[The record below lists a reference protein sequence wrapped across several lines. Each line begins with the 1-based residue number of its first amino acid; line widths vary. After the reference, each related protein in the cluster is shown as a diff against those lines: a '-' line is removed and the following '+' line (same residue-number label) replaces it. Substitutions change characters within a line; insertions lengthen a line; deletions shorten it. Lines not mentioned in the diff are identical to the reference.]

1 MEFNFA
7 PHVYLIFL
15 IFVASKL
22 LHAKIEELKFNEILN
37 HIYIIIYDVLEIYG
51 LKNM

>member
-1 MEFNFA
+1 M
-7 PHVYLIFL
+7 HVFHLIFL

-22 LHAKIEELKFNEILN
+22 LHAKTKELKFNEILN
-37 HIYIIIYDVLEIYG
+37 HIYIYIYNDVLEIYG

>member
-7 PHVYLIFL
+7 PRVYLIFL

-37 HIYIIIYDVLEIYG
+37 HIYIYNDVLEIYG